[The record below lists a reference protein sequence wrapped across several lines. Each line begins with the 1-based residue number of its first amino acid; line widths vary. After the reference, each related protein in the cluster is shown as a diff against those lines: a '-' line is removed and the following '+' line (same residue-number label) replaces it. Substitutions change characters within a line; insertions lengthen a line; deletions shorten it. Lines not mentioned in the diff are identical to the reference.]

1 MGLHY
6 GGIKGGLWTFFAF
19 ALMLSA
25 PVISSAAR
33 AALDITG
40 AKSPPAVSPQQHL
53 QNTLILVQVD
63 EVNSSIGPQWK
74 SRIGGLRQAAEEM
87 AEMGGTLA
95 PNKIYGFVPALML
108 GGPASLANLQRLK
121 ADVHL
126 ILLSQL
132 AELEPCAFDD
142 EEDE

>member
-1 MGLHY
+1 
-6 GGIKGGLWTFFAF
+6 
-19 ALMLSA
+19 
-25 PVISSAAR
+25 
-33 AALDITG
+33 
-40 AKSPPAVSPQQHL
+40 
-53 QNTLILVQVD
+53 
-63 EVNSSIGPQWK
+63 
-74 SRIGGLRQAAEEM
+74 M